1 MTGSIFFKIF
11 SKLKDR
17 LQFDQKCRVLYIGDG
32 EAFMLLVGMY
42 ITRGLITTVRKPVC
56 LSVSLLSKLIK
67 ICIILILYIKRQY
80 IYIYTKHMTNAWH
93 WINWSLTEKSEKL
106 TEWVLPLSHV
116 VVANYSHILGYD
128 MFRIYIYNNLYMYNE
143 NRARFFEKVTFCK
156 LWLLC

>member
-1 MTGSIFFKIF
+1 MTGSIFFWIF
-11 SKLKDR
+11 SKMKDR

-42 ITRGLITTVRKPVC
+42 ITRGLITTVRKSVC

-67 ICIILILYIKRQY
+67 ICMILYIKRP
-80 IYIYTKHMTNAWH
+80 YIYTKHMTNAWH

-106 TEWVLPLSHV
+106 TEWVLPLSPV

-128 MFRIYIYNNLYMYNE
+128 MFGIYIYNHLYMYNE
-143 NRARFFEKVTFCK
+143 NRARFLEKVTFCK